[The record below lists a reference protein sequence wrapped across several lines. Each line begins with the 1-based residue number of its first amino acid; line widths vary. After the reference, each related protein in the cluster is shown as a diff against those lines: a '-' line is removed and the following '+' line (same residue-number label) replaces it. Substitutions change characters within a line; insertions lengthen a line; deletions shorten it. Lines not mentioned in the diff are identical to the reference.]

1 MSNAAADQDQLDEMW
16 ADDEE
21 GGPQTEKYLFFNLGE
36 ELYGVNIMNVTEI
49 IELQR
54 IIEVPDLP
62 EYMRGVINLR
72 GKVIPVMDLRSRFGM
87 ELRPYDDRTCIIV
100 TRIDSA
106 ALGMIVDTVA
116 EVHDVPEQNIES
128 AQTFAVSANDHY
140 VEGVARV
147 EDRVTILIDTQK
159 ILHARD
165 LQAVKAGV

>member
-1 MSNAAADQDQLDEMW
+1 MSIATDEHDQLDEMW

-21 GGPQTEKYLFFNLGE
+21 GGTQSAKYLFFNLGD

-49 IELQR
+49 IEMQR
-54 IIEVPDLP
+54 ITEVPDLP

-87 ELRPYDDRTCIIV
+87 DDRPYDDRTCMIV
-100 TRIDSA
+100 ASIDST

-116 EVHDVPEQNIES
+116 EVHDVPAENIETAQNFANS
-128 AQTFAVSANDHY
+128 AADHY

-147 EDRVTILIDTQK
+147 EERVTVLIDVRK
-159 ILHARD
+159 ILLGRD
-165 LQAVKAGV
+165 LQAVTSAT